1 MYHECKPC
9 NLAFAYPGRLRD
21 HRVDEHGW
29 AGTPRTTRVKA
40 KAGKKGQSMGKVLSR
55 RNNSK
60 KPITKSKYEYE
71 DSMMVTATAT
81 LLASVARPLVC
92 SNSDFD
98 AALLLLNIG
107 RAHVIT

>member
-29 AGTPRTTRVKA
+29 VGTPRTTRVKA
-40 KAGKKGQSMGKVLSR
+40 KAGKK
-55 RNNSK
+55 
-60 KPITKSKYEYE
+60 